1 MKLTRLSLAA
11 IVAVGALGSFASAT
25 PLEEAI
31 KGVDVTGF
39 ARLRYTHFT
48 ENPKVGDDV
57 TKETIRISGE
67 LNVVAPIADGL
78 AFGTTLTTEGDN
90 NPDTAASAPTGD
102 LGGRSFNFDKYYFLY
117 SGVKDLAVIG
127 GKYTIPAPWAESGYN
142 GDRGN
147 GLVALYSGVP
157 NWTFAGALYL
167 QTNGFDLGAIEGV
180 LAGLDSK
187 EYVDIDGNYI
197 GTDAILGQRNLYA
210 LGAIG
215 KAGPVDLQVWAA
227 SLEKIIDYT
236 VYAQAAFELSG
247 FNAKAQV
254 NYLKLGDQ
262 PIVVDYVPNPT
273 PPPYI
278 NVPEIV
284 PLSKV
289 FDDDAGL
296 FYGIEA
302 GYKND
307 LFFASA
313 GYTQTDKDQPIY
325 ALDSD
330 NDGFIKFGQQLYY
343 KTTNEFDVATY
354 FIKGGV
360 TVDKFGAELGYGAA
374 SLDKDKLDYSEIYG
388 LVSYQF
394 APKFAVQ
401 LYYSYLD
408 LDDAGDNSEV
418 QLELK
423 YAF

>member
-1 MKLTRLSLAA
+1 MKLTKLSLAA

-31 KGVDVTGF
+31 KGVDVSGF
-39 ARLRYTHFT
+39 ARLRYTHDT
-48 ENPKVGDDV
+48 ESATGVDDV
-57 TKETIRISGE
+57 TGETIRISGE
-67 LNVVAPIADGL
+67 LNLVAPIADGL

-117 SGVKDLAVIG
+117 TGVKDLTLVG

-147 GLVALYSGVP
+147 GLVALYAGVP

-167 QTNGFDLGAIEGV
+167 QTNGFDLGVIDGV
-180 LAGLDSK
+180 LEEHSTYLDPNNGK
-187 EYVDIDGNYI
+187 YI
-197 GTDAILGQRNLYA
+197 GTDAILGKRNLYA

-215 KAGPVDLQVWAA
+215 KVGPVDLQVWAA
-227 SLEKIIDYT
+227 KLEKIIDYT
-236 VYAQAAFELSG
+236 VYANAAFELSG
-247 FNAKAQV
+247 FNARVQV

-262 PIVVDYVPNPT
+262 PIILDT
-273 PPPYI
+273 PPP
-278 NVPEIV
+278 VGATTTL

-289 FDDDAGL
+289 FEDDAGL

-307 LFFASA
+307 QFFVTA
-313 GYTQTDKDQPIY
+313 GYTKTDKDQPIY

-343 KTTNEFDVATY
+343 TTTNAPDAATY

-360 TVDKFGAELGYGAA
+360 TLDKFGAELGYGIA
-374 SLDKDKLDYSEIYG
+374 DFDDVDFSEIYG
-388 LVSYQF
+388 LVSYQL
-394 APKFAVQ
+394 APKFYTE

-408 LDDAGDNSEV
+408 LDDGDKNSEI

-423 YAF
+423 YTF